1 MSSPGTRPGIARATV
16 LGFAAEAL
24 AFPAGL
30 ITATYLTR
38 TLGAVEYGQISL
50 VYAATSPVMWVAST
64 TFAGRAAVKLL
75 ADADDWRGMAAAL
88 LRANALVGLLAMLLF
103 ALTVPWLGSV
113 FKQPALTPY
122 LWLAGCEISLMP
134 VTRLYRDALT
144 ARGRYTSP
152 ALATF
157 AYQSARVVLVLALV
171 AAGWSVAG
179 VIVANL
185 VARLVDLAT
194 CRAQQRLPF
203 RGGVIGGL
211 APLRE
216 FLGSL
221 FIYALCLQ
229 LFNRVDLLMVGWL
242 GSADTVGHY
251 GAAQNLAQAP
261 GLFAL
266 VFTPLLIAALRRAEL
281 AGALDE
287 AAALRLGS
295 ARLALGLWALAAPVA
310 AGAPGLAVLL
320 FGPAFAAS
328 GAILAWLGIGGGA
341 ALVLSVHSAHEV
353 AAGRVGRP
361 LSASIPMLVAAV
373 VLQILLIPRYG
384 GVGAAVAT
392 AAAAVLGALIAQGF
406 EGVRKLPSRGLDLLR
421 AIGGGM
427 AGFLGTRLAAI
438 GNIPSP
444 VDILMGCLVTCVTLL
459 ALRLTSTRQ
468 ISRFA
473 SELTGRD
480 VLTI

>member
-1 MSSPGTRPGIARATV
+1 
-16 LGFAAEAL
+16 
-24 AFPAGL
+24 L

-50 VYAATSPVMWVAST
+50 VYAASAPVMWLAST
-64 TFAGRAAVKLL
+64 TFAGRAAVKLI
-75 ADADDWRGMAAAL
+75 ADADDWRAMAAAL
-88 LRANALVGLLAMLLF
+88 LRANALVGLLATVLF
-103 ALTVPWLGSV
+103 ALAVPMLGSV

-122 LWLAGCEISLMP
+122 LWLAACEISLMP
-134 VTRLYRDALT
+134 ITRLHRDALT

-152 ALATF
+152 ALATL
-157 AYQSARVVLVLALV
+157 AYHSARVVLVLGLV
-171 AAGWSVAG
+171 AAGWSVMG
-179 VIVANL
+179 VIVANMA
-185 VARLVDLAT
+185 ARLVELAT
-194 CRAQQRLPF
+194 CRAQQRLPV
-203 RGGVIGGL
+203 RGGVIGSL

-216 FLGSL
+216 FFGSL
-221 FIYALCLQ
+221 FVYALCLQ

-242 GSADTVGHY
+242 GSPDTVGHY
-251 GAAQNLAQAP
+251 GAAQNLAQGP

-281 AGALDE
+281 DGAVDE
-287 AAALRLGS
+287 AAALRLES
-295 ARLALGLWALAAPVA
+295 ARVALGLWALAAPVA
-310 AGAPGLAVLL
+310 AGATGLAVLL

-328 GAILAWLGIGGGA
+328 GAILAWLGIAGGA

-353 AAGRVGRP
+353 ADGRFARP
-361 LSASIPMLVAAV
+361 LIAAIPMLVVAV

-384 GVGAAVAT
+384 GAGAAVAT
-392 AAAAVLGALIAQGF
+392 AVAAVLGALIAQGF
-406 EGVRKLPSRGLDLLR
+406 QGVRKLPSRGLDLLR

-444 VDILMGCLVTCVTLL
+444 VDMLTGCLVTCVALL
-459 ALRLTSTRQ
+459 ALRLTSTSQ

-473 SELTGRD
+473 SELAGRD
-480 VLTI
+480 FLTT